1 MKYFEDAEIGKV
13 LVFPQRYTLT
23 EENILEMGRQ
33 WDPIPIHVDKEAAKS
48 SMFGDLVASTVHLFA
63 IATKL
68 SRSYKEEWAVVSALG
83 MSDFKNHAPG
93 YAGYVLEGSNT
104 FTDKRVSN
112 SRPDQGVIN
121 YRCALHNLDGKLLFE
136 FSGAAL
142 YKLREEAV

>member
-1 MKYFEDAEIGKV
+1 MKYFEDAETGTI
-13 LVFPQRYTLT
+13 LVFPESYTLT

-33 WDPIPIHVDKEAAKS
+33 WDPIPIHVDKEAAKL

-68 SRSYKEEWAVVSALG
+68 SRSCKEEWAVVSSLG

-93 YAGYVLEGSNT
+93 YAGYILEGRNT
-104 FTDKRVSN
+104 FTSKRVSS
-112 SRPDQGVIN
+112 SRPDLGVVN
-121 YRCALHNLDGKLLFE
+121 YKCELHNQDDKLLFE

-142 YKLREEAV
+142 YRLRENAE